1 MRLIYLSEKF
11 YTQYGKYSEILKK
24 ETRPYACLAVLID
37 GMTFAIPF
45 RHHINHSY
53 SFITSGTQGL
63 DYSKAVVIEDEE
75 YISPLPVWIE
85 TSDFNAIKGREA
97 RIVNG
102 MRKYYHLYLKA
113 VENRDNP
120 HYANI
125 FNFSTLKYFIK

>member
-11 YTQYGKYSEILKK
+11 YAKYGAYPEMLKK

-53 SFITSGTQGL
+53 AFITKGAQGL
-63 DYSKAVVIEDEE
+63 DFSKAVVIEDEE
-75 YISPLPVWIE
+75 YISPVTPWIE
-85 TSDFNAIKGREA
+85 TSDFNAIKGRET

-102 MRKYYHLYLKA
+102 MKKYYRLYLKA
-113 VENRDNP
+113 MDNRDNP

-125 FNFSTLKYFIK
+125 VDYSTLKYFVK